1 MSAVPRLVGRV
12 EPPTQAGRFSVF
24 RRTDGAWI
32 VYDPERAVGART
44 RSAHETKLD
53 ASDAMLRASAEAT
66 ARGEANARTWHGFRL
81 DWSDPRTWE
90 DNS

>member
-1 MSAVPRLVGRV
+1 MSAVPKLVGRV

-32 VYDPERAVGART
+32 VYDPALPVGART
-44 RSAHETKLD
+44 HSVHETKLE
-53 ASDAMLRASAEAT
+53 ASDACLRASAQAT
-66 ARGEANARTWHGFRL
+66 ARGEPNARTLHGFKL

-90 DNS
+90 DNP